1 MILSVL
7 KRVAG
12 WLVTGLALHGAMS
25 SCTAYCAWRE
35 SQKQQHTEEAP
46 LQPSLQKVERQS
58 LTMSDKDIAHCID
71 EMNEETEARLTFASI
86 LAIPHDAAVADA
98 LDSQST
104 LQIQTVSRQVQ

>member
-35 SQKQQHTEEAP
+35 SQKRQYTEEAP
-46 LQPSLQKVERQS
+46 QSSLQKVERQPLS
-58 LTMSDKDIAHCID
+58 MSDKDIARCID
-71 EMNEETEARLTFASI
+71 EMNEETEIRLTFAGI
-86 LAIPHDAAVADA
+86 LAIPHDAAVAAA

-104 LQIQTVSRQVQ
+104 MQIQAVSRQV